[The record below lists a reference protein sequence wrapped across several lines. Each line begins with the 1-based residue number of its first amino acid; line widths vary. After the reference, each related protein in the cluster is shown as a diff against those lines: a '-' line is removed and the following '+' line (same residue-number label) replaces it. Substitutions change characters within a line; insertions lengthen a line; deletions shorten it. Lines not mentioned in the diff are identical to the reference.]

1 MIYITVKD
9 DVCFSEIKQNY
20 LYATFIPSYK
30 RKIFLR
36 IKLLYIVYRS
46 GGHKV
51 TNGFLFEPTLSDER

>member
-1 MIYITVKD
+1 MCVSARYNKITYM
-9 DVCFSEIKQNY
+9 QH
-20 LYATFIPSYK
+20 LPSYK